1 MKKVIYA
8 FLLVMWMSNIVAQN
22 TDYQVTYVNGI
33 QQKNL
38 PIKGTED
45 LTTRSSGGCTDFF
58 YYQSIDLGNFV
69 GAWGSIVTTA
79 DGTTNAV
86 SGADDFVLTSSATI
100 GTVIISVHDYTS
112 CNPNAYEISFREDD
126 NGSPGDVIDTRSV
139 PAGVTI
145 FTHEGINETWR
156 CSQFDLVNA
165 HIPITPIDL
174 GPGTYWL
181 ELTAVSPTNDIFDAT
196 SWCFVTATGANAV
209 GITDYYGEQPLL
221 YNSDLAFALC
231 GPGSMPASP
240 CGPAPLE
247 AICQNATIA
256 LPQGGQ
262 VTIMASDV
270 DGCSIGATSS
280 SVSPS
285 TLNCSNIGANT
296 VTLTVMDDSGNSA
309 HCTATVTLTDEGV
322 LPGNWQG
329 ADIGA
334 STTDNDYSFTPCS
347 DIGDQFIVTG
357 SGNNATSIMTD
368 NIAFA
373 SQTLC
378 GDGSITAKIE
388 SVAATGY
395 GGLMIRETTAAG
407 SKQVSI
413 FSNMSNLLRHESRT
427 MMNGPKTVQ
436 SFFKPSPIWLRM
448 RREGNWV
455 HVEYSSNGM
464 MYLPVQSTFVMMSD
478 CVEIGLASFT
488 YLPFG
493 QTDAIFSDVTT
504 TGNIQGAGAST
515 TAETDVSPPAMQTF
529 VKGNGLQ
536 LYPNPTR
543 ANFTLK
549 LEEPLEQASIVEVIS
564 LYGQSIAQ
572 QQLMAGQIQ
581 QEWSTVDWPAGTYML
596 KITRAGQL
604 PLIKQ
609 FVVMK

>member
-8 FLLVMWMSNIVAQN
+8 FLLMLWMGSIAAQN
-22 TDYQVTYVNGI
+22 PDYQIIHVDQI
-33 QQKNL
+33 QQKDFATKDNEE
-38 PIKGTED
+38 T
-45 LTTRSSGGCTDFF
+45 TTRSSGGCTDFF
-58 YYQSIDLGNFV
+58 YYQGIDLGNFV
-69 GAWGSIVTTA
+69 AAWGSIVTTA

-86 SGADDFVLTSSATI
+86 SGADDFVLTSNATI
-100 GTVIISVHDYTS
+100 GTVIITVHDYTS

-126 NGSPGDVIDTRSV
+126 NGSPGSVIDTRSV

-181 ELTAVSPTNDIFDAT
+181 ELTAVSPTNSEFDAT
-196 SWCFVTATGANAV
+196 SWCFVTPTGANAV

-247 AICQNATIA
+247 AICQNTTIA

-262 VTIMASDV
+262 ATITASDV

-309 HCTATVTLTDEGV
+309 YCTATVTITDGGE
-322 LPGNWQG
+322 LPSSWQG
-329 ADIGA
+329 ADIGG
-334 STTDNDYSFTPCS
+334 STTGNDYSFSPCS
-347 DIGDQFIVTG
+347 DMGDQFIVTG
-357 SGNNATSIMTD
+357 SGNNATSVMTD

-436 SFFKPSPIWLRM
+436 SFFKPSPTWLRM
-448 RREGNWV
+448 RRVGNWV

-464 MYLPVQSTFVMMSD
+464 TYLPVQSTFVMMSS

-493 QTDAIFSDVTT
+493 ETDAVFSNVTT
-504 TGNIQGAGAST
+504 TGNIQEGSAAT
-515 TAETDVSPPAMQTF
+515 TAETDVSPLAIQTF
-529 VKGNGLQ
+529 VKENDLQ

-543 ANFTLK
+543 ANFTLQ
-549 LEEPLEQASIVEVIS
+549 LEIPLEQTSLVEVIN

-581 QEWSTVDWPAGTYML
+581 QEWNTVDWPAGTYML
-596 KITRAGQL
+596 KITREGQL